1 MSLSALSV
9 NLSTRNT
16 LWELARVLDTKTL
29 TAKPNAMKV
38 RGNRKSRSKDMS
50 RREDSGFLNGP
61 TFQTCPGKEAIFQD
75 KGRYK
80 ESNFPNP
87 LPALTEIYNICWHLG
102 AAEWQG
108 IIYGGDIFLPISINQ
123 DLSKDLITSNLPRHM
138 LIIFVCEV
146 ALL

>member
-1 MSLSALSV
+1 
-9 NLSTRNT
+9 
-16 LWELARVLDTKTL
+16 
-29 TAKPNAMKV
+29 
-38 RGNRKSRSKDMS
+38 MS

-146 ALL
+146 ALGKEGPFVMFQQMFLCPRSILFKWAHNFCSGFLL